1 MSLRE
6 RTITRLIARIRALL
20 PGDWRGRAG
29 QRFRKTI
36 ATISDFADEH
46 HVRPGEVLGEGVE
59 LGRRKL
65 EGLANHEFSQAV
77 KNFADTEKIKI
88 ESELQRRSL
97 ESDLAKKEAEARK
110 ASAEARIQEAKAI
123 EAELDLVDK
132 LRRAGVLL
140 YKDPTG
146 DLTVLPAPSKL
157 DFSIL
162 QQRVIQAD
170 GGTASVVRISELVE
184 NAVTAL
190 NSPKLNII
198 DIASW
203 TTLPP
208 VYGDSSVISNAIME
222 ILQNARIHA
231 SDPGVLIE
239 GHADGTSVRITVRN
253 QTERMVGD
261 PLRVGQ
267 RGQGLRLMSEAVAA
281 IGGQITAR
289 TDQDHWFIV
298 ELTFPR
304 AESENPHS
312 RSRSE

>member
-6 RTITRLIARIRALL
+6 GIITRLIARVRALL

-29 QRFRKTI
+29 QRFRKTVT
-36 ATISDFADEH
+36 TISDFADEH

-97 ESDLAKKEAEARK
+97 ESDVAKKEAEARK

-123 EAELDLVDK
+123 EAELELVDK

-140 YKDPTG
+140 CKDPTG
-146 DLTVLPAPSKL
+146 NLAVLPAPTKV

-162 QQRVIQAD
+162 QQRVIEAHV
-170 GGTASVVRISELVE
+170 GTPNVVCISEVVQ
-184 NAVTAL
+184 NAVAAV
-190 NSPKLNII
+190 NDPSFNII

-203 TTLPP
+203 TALPA
-208 VYGDSSVISNAIME
+208 VYGDPSVINDAIVE
-222 ILQNARIHA
+222 ILQNARSYA
-231 SDPGVLIE
+231 SEPGVLIE
-239 GHADGTSVRITVRN
+239 GHADRTSVRITVRN
-253 QTERMVGD
+253 KTDRMVGD
-261 PLRVGQ
+261 PLRLGQ
-267 RGQGLRLMSEAVAA
+267 RGQGLRLVSEAVAA
-281 IGGQITAR
+281 IGGQIAACA
-289 TDQDHWFIV
+289 DQDRWFIV

-304 AESENPHS
+304 AEP
-312 RSRSE
+312 